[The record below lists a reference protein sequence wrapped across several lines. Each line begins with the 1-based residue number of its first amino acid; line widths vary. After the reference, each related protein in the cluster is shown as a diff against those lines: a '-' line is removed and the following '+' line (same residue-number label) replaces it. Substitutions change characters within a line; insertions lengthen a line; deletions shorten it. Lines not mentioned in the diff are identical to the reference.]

1 MHRATFFVNWGSLT
15 FAAIP
20 SAAGWESQSEFD
32 STIDYL
38 DDTILVT
45 ANDYSTVQCF
55 GSDPSESDCKEVV
68 ENH

>member
-1 MHRATFFVNWGSLT
+1 MHPEIFFVNWGSLT

-20 SAAGWESQSEFD
+20 SAAGWES
-32 STIDYL
+32 TMDYL